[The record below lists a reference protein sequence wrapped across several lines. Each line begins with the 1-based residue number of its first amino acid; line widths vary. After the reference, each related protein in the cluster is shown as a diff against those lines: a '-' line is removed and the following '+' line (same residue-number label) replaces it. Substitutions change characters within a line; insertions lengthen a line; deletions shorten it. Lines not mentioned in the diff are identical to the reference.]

1 METILTIDQSTFSS
15 KVFIISD
22 SGEILAGKSF
32 KHQQIYPNSGWV
44 EHDPEEIYE
53 NVVKAARYLKENHG
67 DLMKTVKGIAITN
80 QRETTILFDKETK
93 KPVANAIVWQCRRT
107 SDICDRLV
115 HHEDRV
121 EELTGL
127 KINPYFSATK
137 LKWLLDNSPKDRG
150 QNYRFATVES
160 WLIYK
165 LTKGMNHVSDVTNA
179 SRTLLFN
186 LDKLDWDD
194 ELCEIFSIPKYL
206 LPELKNNDD
215 IFGYSD
221 IEGILERPVP
231 ITGVIGDSQA
241 ALFAQHCFTVGSMK
255 VTLGTGSSLLIN
267 NGPTR
272 PKPQLGVVAAMGW
285 LTKGTPVYAR
295 EAIINCSGDTLNWL
309 KDQLNVYQD
318 ENELNGIWDQLS
330 RNDGVYLVP
339 AFVGLSVPWWSN
351 QARGAIVGL
360 SRNHGFNHVLRAGL
374 ESIAYQIFDAASTL
388 NYNPDFCL
396 NVDGGAIKNKGLVQ
410 FLSDILNVDVKTSD
424 NFELSAMGAFEIACE
439 KLLEKRVGETAK
451 QLYQPNMAKEMRQ
464 ENIEGWHYAIEGV
477 LAIARK
483 KEDECY
489 E

>member
-32 KHQQIYPNSGWV
+32 KHQQIYPHSGWV
-44 EHDPEEIYE
+44 EHDPEQIYE
-53 NVVKAARYLKENHG
+53 NVVKAARYLQENHG
-67 DLMKTVKGIAITN
+67 DLLKTVKGIAITN
-80 QRETTILFDKETK
+80 QRETTILFDKDTK

-107 SDICDRLV
+107 SGICDKLA

-127 KINPYFSATK
+127 RINPYFSATK
-137 LKWLLDNSPKDRG
+137 LKWLLDHAPEDRD

-165 LTKGMNHVSDVTNA
+165 LTKGERHVSDVTNA

-267 NGPTR
+267 NG
-272 PKPQLGVVAAMGW
+272 A
-285 LTKGTPVYAR
+285 
-295 EAIINCSGDTLNWL
+295 
-309 KDQLNVYQD
+309 
-318 ENELNGIWDQLS
+318 
-330 RNDGVYLVP
+330 
-339 AFVGLSVPWWSN
+339 
-351 QARGAIVGL
+351 
-360 SRNHGFNHVLRAGL
+360 
-374 ESIAYQIFDAASTL
+374 
-388 NYNPDFCL
+388 
-396 NVDGGAIKNKGLVQ
+396 
-410 FLSDILNVDVKTSD
+410 
-424 NFELSAMGAFEIACE
+424 
-439 KLLEKRVGETAK
+439 KRRC
-451 QLYQPNMAKEMRQ
+451 PS
-464 ENIEGWHYAIEGV
+464 
-477 LAIARK
+477 
-483 KEDECY
+483 
-489 E
+489 